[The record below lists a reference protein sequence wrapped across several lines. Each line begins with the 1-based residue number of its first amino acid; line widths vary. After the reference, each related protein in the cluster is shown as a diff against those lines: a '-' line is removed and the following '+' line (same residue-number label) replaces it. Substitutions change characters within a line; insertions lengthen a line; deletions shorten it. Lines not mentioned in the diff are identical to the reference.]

1 MAAAPTWLEALR
13 GLDPAFDLGEA
24 APGVTVADL
33 LALHDRV
40 EPPAGFRYDPAVVYD
55 GGERTL
61 HLYAPVAPAA
71 ARPGV
76 LFVHGGGWAGG
87 CPTWHLR
94 QACALAE
101 RGYVAASATYRLA
114 PAHRWPAALEDV
126 RAAVGWLRAN
136 AAGLGLDPQRL
147 AIAGGS
153 AGGHL
158 AALAALEPE
167 LGLAGAILWYPAV
180 DLRHFVGIE
189 IGRSALADLFGGPP
203 SDEQL
208 DAASP
213 TRLVHAGSPP
223 VLTLA
228 GELDGLT
235 PVSTAEEFHRRLTA
249 AGVENRL
256 VVYPGKHHQF
266 DLYPGGWED
275 SFAETVAFLERTVG
289 PGRPG

>member
-1 MAAAPTWLEALR
+1 MTAPTWLEALR
-13 GLDPAFDLGEA
+13 ALEPDFDLGEA

-40 EPPAGFRYDPAVVYD
+40 EPPEGFRYDPAVVYGRD
-55 GGERTL
+55 LTL
-61 HLYAPVAPAA
+61 HLYAPVATAA

-101 RGYVAASATYRLA
+101 LGYVAASASYRLA

-126 RAAVGWLRAN
+126 RAAVGWLREN
-136 AAGLGLDPQRL
+136 AARIGLDAERL
-147 AIAGGS
+147 VVAGGS

-167 LGLAGAILWYPAV
+167 LGLAGAVLWYPAV
-180 DLRHFVGIE
+180 DLRDFAGTE
-189 IGRSALADLFGGPP
+189 IGPSALGDLFGAPP

-208 DAASP
+208 LAASP
-213 TRLVHAGSPP
+213 TELVHAGCPP

-235 PVSTAEEFHRRLTA
+235 PVATAEEFHRRLAA
-249 AGVENRL
+249 AGVDNRL

-275 SFAETVAFLERTVG
+275 SFAETVAFLERVVG
-289 PGRPG
+289 PGVR